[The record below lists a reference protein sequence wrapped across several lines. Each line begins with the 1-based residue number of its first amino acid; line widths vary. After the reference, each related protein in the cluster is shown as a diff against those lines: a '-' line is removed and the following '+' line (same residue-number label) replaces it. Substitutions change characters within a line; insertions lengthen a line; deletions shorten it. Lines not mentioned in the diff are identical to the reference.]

1 MVQRPERPPQAES
14 ELLTLQPD
22 IQMTKGQNL
31 KPITIS
37 FSLMSHDFFF
47 KLSVPFNVLY
57 LCISLFLV
65 VACCFFMFYGFT
77 SLQRKIPF

>member
-47 KLSVPFNVLY
+47 
-57 LCISLFLV
+57 
-65 VACCFFMFYGFT
+65 
-77 SLQRKIPF
+77 